1 MQTNLPIDKKHRNEL
16 LHQKREEC
24 LVYDVRFETGEICKE
39 LLWVSNRLGKESVKK
54 KSIYFEGSFGLA
66 FVNMFVNLI
75 IVLSTKEALR
85 LDKMVERYIWERE
98 RRVL

>member
-54 KSIYFEGSFGLA
+54 KVYILRVHLDWHLLIYL
-66 FVNMFVNLI
+66 LI
-75 IVLSTKEALR
+75 
-85 LDKMVERYIWERE
+85 W
-98 RRVL
+98 

>member
-1 MQTNLPIDKKHRNEL
+1 M
-16 LHQKREEC
+16 
-24 LVYDVRFETGEICKE
+24 
-39 LLWVSNRLGKESVKK
+39 KK

-85 LDKMVERYIWERE
+85 LDKMVERYIQERE
-98 RRVL
+98 RRVLQLDCNYGWSYVIVSWIWSPKYFLNQ